1 LEHMF
6 GIPFPADTAFTQ
18 LYETLVRNET
28 WVDPTLV
35 TIWSAAHACDSTVIR
50 SADVAMAPADLRAFW
65 KAQLPACPSP
75 SLRYRAILLDARLKG
90 VRPLRDAHV
99 GLLAGSDVGFPYVIP
114 GKSLL
119 HELALLVQAGLS
131 PGEALQTATLN

>member
-1 LEHMF
+1 GVDFIKVHEHLSREVYFAVAAEARRLGVPFAGHVPAGDTSFLVSGIEASNAGQRSLEHMF

-50 SADVAMAPADLRAFW
+50 RADVAMAPADLRAFW

-75 SLRYRAILLDARLKG
+75 SLRYRAIL
-90 VRPLRDAHV
+90 
-99 GLLAGSDVGFPYVIP
+99 
-114 GKSLL
+114 
-119 HELALLVQAGLS
+119 
-131 PGEALQTATLN
+131 